1 MRERVRVLLAVPAA
15 ILVATLGATSSL
27 ATTTTA
33 TTTSTWTVKPGGS
46 STGSNTYFYLKDPK
60 TKAGFACQKSSLAI
74 TFKSGSGLAG
84 AGLGSVTSVSV
95 AKCLPPAG
103 YGVTFSNL
111 PYALSVSSYSS
122 GTTTGRISGVHAVG
136 TGPGCYFVLDGTSPK
151 ADNGYINVTYS
162 NSSGELKLDSGGN
175 LHFYDVSGCFG
186 LLGSGDRAT
195 PQSIDP
201 YKLSPKQAITNS

>member
-15 ILVATLGATSSL
+15 VLVATLGAASSL
-27 ATTTTA
+27 AATA
-33 TTTSTWTVKPGGS
+33 STWTVKPGGS
-46 STGSNTYFYLKDPK
+46 SAGSNTYFFMKDPK
-60 TKAGFACQKSSLAI
+60 TKAGVACPKSSLAI

-111 PYALSVSSYSS
+111 PYVLSVSAYSS
-122 GTTTGRISGVHAVG
+122 GITTGRISGVHAVG
-136 TGPGCYFVLDGTSPK
+136 TGPGCSFVLDGTSPT
-151 ADNGYINVTYS
+151 ADNGYITVTYS
-162 NSSGELKLDSGGN
+162 NSSGDLKFDSGGN
-175 LHFYDVSGCFG
+175 LHFYDVSGCLG
-186 LLGSGDRAT
+186 LLGSGDQAT
-195 PQSIDP
+195 PQSNAP